1 MMAFLS
7 LMGLLVGHC
16 KPQYCVLWAATQPS
30 GHHVW
35 HGRQRMNARESSA
48 LFLFTVVRVC
58 IGGNSFS
65 CVCLVVRIFRLSIR
79 SLWLLNCN
87 SLLSLHRNGNAERR
101 MKMRSVCAAL
111 ILRWVC
117 VCVRL
122 ETIDNSIRNCR
133 LYSTYHRVY
142 QVWHFKCL
150 SENMASAPLRS
161 TKIVI
166 CLLLVFFFCFVDR
179 IPTLSSIPPSFSVAS

>member
-48 LFLFTVVRVC
+48 SFLFTVVRVC

-117 VCVRL
+117 VCVWGLRQL
-122 ETIDNSIRNCR
+122 TIVSGIAD
-133 LYSTYHRVY
+133 Y
-142 QVWHFKCL
+142 
-150 SENMASAPLRS
+150 
-161 TKIVI
+161 
-166 CLLLVFFFCFVDR
+166 
-179 IPTLSSIPPSFSVAS
+179 IPPITVSIKFDILNVCQKIWRLHL